1 MLPSGHI
8 DYEKHVD
15 ENEVKLNN
23 EQLIAY
29 QDILNSVI
37 IKEGKLYFLDGPAGT
52 GKTILINLLLSK
64 LMTKNI
70 PYIAVASSG
79 IAATLRELQ
88 LLNTYLSHIN
98 ALKRRSS
105 EAECTELLYR

>member
-1 MLPSGHI
+1 M
-8 DYEKHVD
+8 
-15 ENEVKLNN
+15 KLSN

-37 IKEGKLYFLDGPAGT
+37 NKEGKLYFLVAPALT
-52 GKTILINLLLSK
+52 GKTILINYLLLSK
-64 LMTKNI
+64 LMTKNN

-88 LLNTYLSHIN
+88 LLNTYVNFCFLPRFFSPIETH
-98 ALKRRSS
+98 
-105 EAECTELLYR
+105 